1 MADLTNQPEEYIKQ
15 ILRDVGQY
23 NHTGPRRGMWQLKPE
38 YSSYAETETSQGQH
52 LVRKKKYSQEK

>member
-1 MADLTNQPEEYIKQ
+1 MTNQPEEYIKQ

-38 YSSYAETETSQGQH
+38 YSSYAEAETSQG
-52 LVRKKKYSQEK
+52 